1 MKKHFLIKSIHK
13 NRRNGDEEG
22 WETYDVTPIANVLKV
37 LHNWSDDYSVSI
49 KVYGTKGLEA
59 AIITV
64 RGQRAKVNKFPTA
77 LAETNFYEAF
87 SLREVE
93 FPDIYL

>member
-22 WETYDVTPIANVLKV
+22 WEKYDVAPIANVLKV

-49 KVYGTKGLEA
+49 EVCGTKGLETA
-59 AIITV
+59 VITV
-64 RGQRAKVNKFPTA
+64 SGSRTKVKTFPTA